1 MTPTERRLC
10 DAIERLTVNG
20 VSPSYDELAQALGL
34 ASKSGINRMVT
45 ALVAQGAVTS
55 TPAVARSLRV
65 VPVLDVEVKRL
76 IEANGVAAVLR
87 AIRPH
92 CRVHAGDY
100 VRQAMNAVEV
110 DDVYRAMGDHR

>member
-20 VSPSYDELAQALGL
+20 VSPSYDELAQAMGL
-34 ASKSGINRMVT
+34 ASKSGIARMVA

-55 TPAVARSLRV
+55 TPAAPRSLRV
-65 VPVLDVEVKRL
+65 VPALDVDIKRL
-76 IEANGVAAVLR
+76 IEAYGLAATLR

-92 CRVHAGDY
+92 CRVHAAAY
-100 VRQAMNAVEV
+100 VLEAIRSAEV
-110 DDVYRAMGDHR
+110 DDVYRAMGDHT